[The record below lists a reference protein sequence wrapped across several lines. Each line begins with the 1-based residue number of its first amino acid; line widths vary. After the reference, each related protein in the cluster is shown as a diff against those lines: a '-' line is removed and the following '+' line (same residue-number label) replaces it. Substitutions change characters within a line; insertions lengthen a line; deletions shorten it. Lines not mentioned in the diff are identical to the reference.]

1 MYDLLKGMTIV
12 EGSAFVA
19 GPSCALYFAQM
30 GAKVIRF
37 DQIGGGP
44 DAKRW
49 PLGPED
55 ESLYWEGLNKGKR
68 SIAIDFKNPAGR
80 ELAQQLATGG
90 DGLFVTNFPV
100 DGFLSYENLSAL
112 RADQITLRI
121 MGWADGTPAVDYTVN
136 AATGI
141 PYMTGPADDD
151 RPVNHVLPAW
161 DLLTGAYGAFT
172 LLAAER
178 DRAESGRGREI
189 RLALSD
195 IAAASLGNM
204 GFLAEAMLG
213 GTDRARSGNNLYGA
227 FGRDFVA
234 KDGERFMIVAITPRQ
249 WSGMVSGLEI
259 AEDVATIEADLGIDL
274 SKDEGARYTH
284 RDRLDP
290 VIEKAFGRFEAA
302 ELETRF
308 EKAGVTWSRYQSL
321 RESLTE
327 EPRLYGD
334 NPVFSTIAHPGGA
347 TYPAP
352 GAAARIPQDERRQPE
367 PAPRIGQHT
376 DEVLADFLKLGSGE
390 IARLHDQGVVE

>member
-90 DGLFVTNFPV
+90 SGLFVTNFPV

-112 RADQITLRI
+112 RADQITLRV

-136 AATGI
+136 ATTGI
-141 PYMTGPADDD
+141 PYMTGLADDD

-161 DLLTGAYGAFT
+161 DLLTGAYGAFA

-195 IAAASLGNM
+195 IAAGSLANM

-213 GTDRARSGNNLYGA
+213 DTDRARSGNNLYGA

-234 KDGERFMIVAITPRQ
+234 KGGERFMIVAITPRQ

-259 AEDVATIEADLGIDL
+259 AGDVDALEAELGIDL
-274 SKDEGARYTH
+274 SKDEGARYVH
-284 RDRLDP
+284 RSRLDP
-290 VIEKAFGRFEAA
+290 LVEAA
-302 ELETRF
+302 FARFTAQELEMRF
-308 EKAGVTWSRYQSL
+308 EKAGVTWSRYHSL
-321 RESLTE
+321 REALTE
-327 EPRLYGD
+327 EPRLFAD
-334 NPVFSTIAHPGGA
+334 NPVFSTITHPGGA

-352 GAAARIPQDERRQPE
+352 GSAARITQDQRSQPE
-367 PAPRIGQHT
+367 PAPKIGQHT
-376 DEVLADFLKLGSGE
+376 DEVLTDFLKLDSGE
-390 IARLHDQGVVE
+390 IARLHDQGVVK